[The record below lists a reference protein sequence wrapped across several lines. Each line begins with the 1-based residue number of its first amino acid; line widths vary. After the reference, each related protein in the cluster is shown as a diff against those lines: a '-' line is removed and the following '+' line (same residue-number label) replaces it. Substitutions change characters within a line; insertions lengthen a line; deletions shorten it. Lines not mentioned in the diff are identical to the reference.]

1 MVTSPKKWHKS
12 TPDYLKKNALLCL
25 SVIFTMKYIGLLYWR
40 FNQLSTGVFFIEIW
54 LERKKTGQIKRM
66 ISRRRLIFFY
76 TIQQV
81 IPKICT
87 KFRNPRCSSSCENLS
102 HTHARTHA
110 LLWKRQKIYTPY
122 FVYRG
127 YNYILHFKK
136 TRGWVWKCSQIRT
149 LSIDPLLT
157 RRVIDYDF
165 LILWK

>member
-12 TPDYLKKNALLCL
+12 TPDYLIKNALLCL

-76 TIQQV
+76 TIQLV

-110 LLWKRQKIYTPY
+110 RTHCCGKDKKYIPPTSYIGGITIYFILRKQGAEYENAARSELYPSTPCLQG
-122 FVYRG
+122 R
-127 YNYILHFKK
+127 
-136 TRGWVWKCSQIRT
+136 
-149 LSIDPLLT
+149 
-157 RRVIDYDF
+157 
-165 LILWK
+165 